1 VCQIDDNMGKT
12 SRISY
17 DPAHMVILKITLGIL
32 LLLAAWGYLFQKKL
46 IFKLN
51 AWMRE
56 IVFSDQVAL
65 FSGRRVAIL
74 LMVLGGISLFSGLGK
89 FVQGP
94 TFTPEISA
102 QMLAQ
107 ARQDLMHK
115 EYPNAIRRGREL
127 AKANPKS
134 IEVWEFLAEAYS
146 RAGDKDR
153 ARKAATILL
162 QLDPNNQVGKTIAP
176 DVWEKRRRDK

>member
-1 VCQIDDNMGKT
+1 
-12 SRISY
+12 
-17 DPAHMVILKITLGIL
+17 MVILKITLGIL

-74 LMVLGGISLFSGLGK
+74 LMVLGAISLFSGLGN

-94 TFTPEISA
+94 NITPEVAA
-102 QMLAQ
+102 QMLEQ
-107 ARQDLMHK
+107 ARQDLLHK
-115 EYPNAIRRGREL
+115 EYASAIRRGRQL
-127 AKANPKS
+127 SKSNPKS
-134 IEVWEFLAEAYS
+134 IDAWEFLAEAYT
-146 RAGDKDR
+146 RAGDKER
-153 ARKAATILL
+153 ARNAATILL
-162 QLDPNNQVGKTIAP
+162 RLDPHNQVGKAVAA
-176 DVWEKRRRDK
+176 DVWEKIQRDRQ

>member
-1 VCQIDDNMGKT
+1 MI
-12 SRISY
+12 
-17 DPAHMVILKITLGIL
+17 ILKITLGIL

-74 LMVLGGISLFSGLGK
+74 LMVLGGLSLFSGLGS

-94 TFTPEISA
+94 VMTPELAA
-102 QMLAQ
+102 QILTQ
-107 ARQDLMHK
+107 ARQDLLSK
-115 EYPNAIRRGREL
+115 EYARAIRRGREL
-127 AKANPKS
+127 VKSNPSS
-134 IEVWEFLAEAYS
+134 IPAWEFLVEAYT
-146 RAGDKDR
+146 RVGEKDK
-153 ARKAATILL
+153 ARQATIVLL
-162 QLDPNNQVGKTIAP
+162 RLDPDNQVGRTVSP
-176 DVWEKRRRDK
+176 DIWEKAKREK